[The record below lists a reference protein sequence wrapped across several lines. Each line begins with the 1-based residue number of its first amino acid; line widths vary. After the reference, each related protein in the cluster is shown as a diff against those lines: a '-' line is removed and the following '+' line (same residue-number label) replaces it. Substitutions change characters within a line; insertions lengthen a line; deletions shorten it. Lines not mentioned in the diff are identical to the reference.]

1 MPTFSVPGAE
11 LEAEL
16 SDEGGR
22 PVVQLHG
29 LTSSRYRDRV
39 LDLDLGR
46 GLSGTR
52 LLRYDARG
60 HGHSSGRAVPEDHTW
75 PNLADDLLRL
85 LDHWFP
91 GERVHGVGPSMGTGT
106 LLHAAVRDPDR
117 FSGFT
122 LLLPPTAWE
131 TRPARADEYRRSAAL
146 VEEHGLEAFVA
157 AGRDAPRPPA
167 TVGTPET
174 RPEVA
179 ERILPSVFH
188 GAALSD
194 LPAPEE
200 IAALDIPATV
210 LAWVDDPAHPV
221 STAEAL
227 AGLLPQATFAVA
239 TTPADVAGWPAVLR
253 DDVAAA
259 YGPSSTSSAS
269 SSIGSTPIRCA

>member
-1 MPTFSVPGAE
+1 MSTFTVPGAE
-11 LEAEL
+11 LEAEF
-16 SDEGGR
+16 SDEGGH

-60 HGHSSGRAVPEDHTW
+60 HGHSSGGTRPEEYAW

-91 GERVHGVGPSMGTGT
+91 GEQVHGVGPSMGCGT

-131 TRPARADEYRRSAAL
+131 TRIPKAEEYRRSAAFI
-146 VEEHGLEAFVA
+146 EAHGLEAFI
-157 AGRDAPRPPA
+157 DATRGGARPPA

-179 ERILPSVFH
+179 ERTLPALFR

-194 LPAPEE
+194 LPAPDRLSR
-200 IAALDIPATV
+200 IDVPVTV
-210 LAWVDDPAHPV
+210 LAWVDDPSHPV

-227 AGLLPQATFAVA
+227 AALLPRAALSVA
-239 TTPADVAGWPAVLR
+239 GTPAEVSAWPAVLR
-253 DDVAAA
+253 GDVARRGEARA
-259 YGPSSTSSAS
+259 
-269 SSIGSTPIRCA
+269 